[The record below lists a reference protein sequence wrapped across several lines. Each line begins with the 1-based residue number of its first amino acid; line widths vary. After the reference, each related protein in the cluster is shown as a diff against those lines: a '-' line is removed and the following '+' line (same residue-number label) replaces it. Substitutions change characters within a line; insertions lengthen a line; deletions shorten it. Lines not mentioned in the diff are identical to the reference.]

1 VKTVLIST
9 YDLGRQPFGLA
20 SPGAWL
26 RSRGHQ
32 VTYADLAVGTLPVVE
47 VREADLIAFHLPM
60 HTATRLAGPVLQ
72 RVRQLNRRAHICCYG
87 LYAPL
92 NAEHLRGLGAQSL
105 IGGEFEEALARLADD
120 LQPVAKTSLERLQFV
135 VPDRVR
141 LPVLSRYPKLVTSTG
156 RKRVGYTEASRGC
169 KHLCR
174 HCPVVPI
181 YQGSFRIVQQ
191 DIVLADIR
199 SQVESGAE
207 HITFGD
213 PDFLNGPTHARR
225 IIERMHEEFP
235 AMTYDV
241 TVKIE
246 HLLACRD
253 MLTLFRDT
261 GCIFVTSAVEAVQ
274 DDILKILDKG
284 HTRADFIEVAELF
297 RIHGLTLAPTF
308 IPFTPWT
315 SVAAFRELLD
325 TIDDLGLA
333 ENVAPVQWGLRLLI
347 TSGSRLL
354 ELRDVQNLIQD
365 FDARALAY
373 PWRHPAPE
381 VDALAERVSAIVRA
395 GVTARKTRSEIFYE
409 VWETAHDRSV
419 PEDYRLL
426 PRTVIPFLEE
436 PWFC

>member
-1 VKTVLIST
+1 
-9 YDLGRQPFGLA
+9 
-20 SPGAWL
+20 
-26 RSRGHQ
+26 
-32 VTYADLAVGTLPVVE
+32 
-47 VREADLIAFHLPM
+47 M
-60 HTATRLAGPVLQ
+60 TAA
-72 RVRQLNRRAHICCYG
+72 
-87 LYAPL
+87 
-92 NAEHLRGLGAQSL
+92 
-105 IGGEFEEALARLADD
+105 
-120 LQPVAKTSLERLQFV
+120 
-135 VPDRVR
+135 
-141 LPVLSRYPKLVTSTG
+141 G

-181 YQGSFRIVQQ
+181 YHGSFRIVQQ

-199 SQVESGAE
+199 SQIESGAQ

-225 IIERMHEEFP
+225 IIKRLHEEFP
-235 AMTYDV
+235 AITYDV

-253 MLTLFRDT
+253 MLPLFRET

-284 HTRADFIEVAELF
+284 HSRADFIKVAELF
-297 RIHGLTLAPTF
+297 RTHGLTLAPTF

-315 SVAAFRELLD
+315 SVAGFRELLE

-381 VDALAERVSAIVRA
+381 VDALADRVSTVVRA

-409 VWETAHDRSV
+409 VWEAAYDQSL
-419 PEDYRLL
+419 PEDRRLL